1 MFNTRMDAY
10 CSKYSFESQCIGL
23 NSIPNARELGGLV
36 LPDGRRIR
44 KGLLLRG
51 GSLSCA
57 SDADIARLRDEFH
70 VAKVFDFRTS
80 MEVRHEP
87 DREIPGAMNVWM
99 PAFDE
104 DRNAMAKTSLPQE
117 AYSDLGHWLLANT
130 SDPRVREV
138 AASMYTELVASDFTQ
153 VQYAGFLQNIVATG
167 SGAVYWHCSQGK
179 DRTGLASALLL
190 GALGADRELIMQDYA
205 ISAEFYAADL
215 APLLSLV
222 PTDDD
227 RAVLRTFISVNCPYF
242 EKALDLID
250 SNWGSMDA
258 FLRGPLC
265 MSDADFDILK
275 SRYLE

>member
-1 MFNTRMDAY
+1 MSAFDN
-10 CSKYSFESQCIGL
+10 KYTFESQSIGL
-23 NSIPNARELGGLV
+23 KSIPNARELGGLV
-36 LPDGRRIR
+36 LPDGRRVR
-44 KGLLLRG
+44 RGLLLRG
-51 GSLSCA
+51 GSLSSA
-57 SDADIARLRDEFH
+57 SAADIARLSDEFH

-80 MEVRHEP
+80 MEVGHEP
-87 DREIPGAMNVWM
+87 DRDIPGSQNIWM

-104 DRNAMAKTSLPQE
+104 DRSVMAKTSLPQE
-117 AYSDLGHWLLANT
+117 AYADLGRWLLRNT
-130 SDPRVREV
+130 SNRQVRDV

-179 DRTGLASALLL
+179 DRTGLASAFLLA
-190 GALGADRELIMQDYA
+190 ALGAGRELIMQDYA
-205 ISAEFYAADL
+205 ISAEFYAAEL
-215 APLLSLV
+215 EPLLSLV
-222 PTDDD
+222 PTDED

-258 FLRGPLC
+258 YLRGPLC